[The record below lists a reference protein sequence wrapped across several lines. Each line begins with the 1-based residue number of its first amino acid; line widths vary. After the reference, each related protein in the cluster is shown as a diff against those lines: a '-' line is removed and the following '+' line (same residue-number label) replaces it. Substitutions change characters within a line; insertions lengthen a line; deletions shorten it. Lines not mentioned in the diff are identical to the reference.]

1 MEDKAEV
8 VTEAGLFG
16 RHQALEFFKPV
27 EDDIDLVWH
36 RGELFPRVGFIVTNM
51 SAQAQGVV
59 FHSRMVTVQ
68 VAEVAVSKEMWAEVL
83 SRIDRLRWITA

>member
-1 MEDKAEV
+1 LEDKAEV

-27 EDDIDLVWH
+27 EDDVDLVWH
-36 RGELFPRVGFIVTNM
+36 RGELFPRVGFIVTHM

-59 FHSRMVTVQ
+59 HHSRMVTFQ
-68 VAEVAVSKEMWAEVL
+68 MAEVVVSKE
-83 SRIDRLRWITA
+83 I